1 MGSGWG
7 CCEWGLR
14 VWGVD
19 RGKRRS
25 GGLACVRG
33 QQGRYGR
40 AEEKRTYRMKER
52 RVLSA
57 VEVSIVVP
65 SGDL

>member
-1 MGSGWG
+1 M
-7 CCEWGLR
+7 
-14 VWGVD
+14 WGVV

-33 QQGRYGR
+33 QQGAYGG
-40 AEEKRTYRMKER
+40 AEKKRIHRMKER

-57 VEVSIVVP
+57 VEVSIDVP